1 MRIASFLLAGCLAL
15 AGPVHASSDAKVLT
29 FGIVPQQSASR
40 LAQMW
45 GPLLSALS
53 DRSGYSVQFRTTKD
67 IPTFEA
73 CLAAGAFDIAYMNP
87 MHYAVFSQDGG
98 YTAILRQANKRLK
111 GLLVTRVDGARSL
124 DDLDGET
131 LAFPSPGAF
140 GASVLTRAQLAE
152 SGVSFEPAYVKSH
165 DSVYRAVAA
174 GLMAGGGG
182 VLRTFNAVDPE
193 IRAQLQIIHETD
205 AFTPHAIAVQAQI
218 PEETRSLL
226 QDLLLQIAASDGDL
240 VQNIG
245 MKGFQA
251 SNDPDWDDVRALNMA
266 PTDTGILTDK
276 DVSCPSV

>member
-174 GLMAGGGG
+174 GLMAGGGASCG
-182 VLRTFNAVDPE
+182 RSTRLIPRSARNCRLSTKPKPSRPMRLPFRLRSQK
-193 IRAQLQIIHETD
+193 R
-205 AFTPHAIAVQAQI
+205 HAACCRIYCC
-218 PEETRSLL
+218 RSRRR
-226 QDLLLQIAASDGDL
+226 
-240 VQNIG
+240 
-245 MKGFQA
+245 M
-251 SNDPDWDDVRALNMA
+251 
-266 PTDTGILTDK
+266 GIWFKT
-276 DVSCPSV
+276 SA